1 MVAGFP
7 NAFIVLG
14 PSLGSGH
21 TSAFTIAEAQVR
33 LIVQAVGPARQDGAT
48 IAVRPDAQRAYVD
61 RVQAA
66 LPGTA
71 HTLSSC
77 YGAPLRR

>member
-71 HTLSSC
+71 YTLSSC
-77 YGAPLRR
+77 HGAPLRR